1 MSIWSERD
9 LPVLRYLHEHPPHHD
24 MLSTNWQSK
33 EPHPDLP
40 ALTEQDVHV
49 AVETL
54 VDEGLVSYRNDS
66 RNTAGGVHWIDIQVT
81 GAGLQALGQWPVF
94 DMLSSPEELG
104 LLLDGLAEMAA
115 TEDEE
120 SNLRQAARTARAKSA
135 EAVRSVAASALGAI
149 VRSQLG

>member
-1 MSIWSERD
+1 MSVWSERD
-9 LPVLRYLHEHPPHHD
+9 LPVLEYLHQHPPANE

-33 EPHPDLP
+33 DPRPELPH
-40 ALTEQDVHV
+40 LTEQEVHV

-66 RNTAGGVHWIDIQVT
+66 WNSAGGVHWIGLQVT
-81 GAGLQALGQWPVF
+81 GAGLQALGEWPVF
-94 DMLSSPEELG
+94 NMLTSPEELA

-115 TEDEE
+115 TDEEE
-120 SNLRQAARTARAKSA
+120 SNLREAAKTARGKSA
-135 EAVRSVAASALGAI
+135 EALRSLAAGALRAV